1 MDGREKNGAFEGFQP
16 VVTKRASEA
25 IYEQVRARITSGELC
40 PGDRLPSERRMMEIF
55 KRSRP
60 TIREAL
66 RMLARAG
73 YIRTVP
79 GSSGAIV
86 TEPDGQ
92 NVQEVMEDALQGG
105 SITRPELGEYRR
117 ISERAAVAW
126 AAERR
131 TEEDIRALSE
141 LLEEMREAMDGYE
154 RFIEMDAAFH
164 GLIAAA
170 AKNRV
175 CVTMNGTLSRINRAF
190 LTGRMRG
197 MTPQERDAMCRK
209 IQQMHERIF
218 KAIRARDVEE
228 AAEAMEAHITA
239 FENDLE

>member
-1 MDGREKNGAFEGFQP
+1 MSEAEKREAFENFSP
-16 VVTKRASEA
+16 VVTQRASEA
-25 IYEQVRARITSGELC
+25 IYEQVRGRITSGDLR

-55 KRSRP
+55 QRSRP

-92 NVQEVMEDALQGG
+92 NVQEVMEDALQIGA
-105 SITRPELGEYRR
+105 ITLPELGEYRR
-117 ISERAAVAW
+117 ISERAAVVW

-131 TEEDIRALSE
+131 EEEDIRALFE
-141 LLEEMREAMDGYE
+141 LLGRMRETAESYE
-154 RFIEMDAAFH
+154 RFVEMDAAFH

-170 AKNRV
+170 AKNHV

-190 LTGRMRG
+190 LTGRMRD
-197 MTPQERDAMCRK
+197 MTPEARTAMCLK
-209 IQQMHERIF
+209 IQQMHEAIF
-218 KAIRARDVEE
+218 EAIRERDGMR